1 MPARWH
7 WRRRSPPG
15 CSGIDRALES
25 FLEML
30 AAERGAA
37 ENTRAAYARDIEGFL
52 AHLRG
57 RGRDALTATADD
69 LRDYLAQQH
78 RRGMAA
84 TTAARRLSALRQF
97 HKFLY
102 GEGLRPDDPSA
113 TIDAPR
119 RGRPLPKI
127 LTEEEVDRLIAAA
140 RMQEGPEGIR
150 TLAML
155 ELLYAAGLRVSELVS
170 LPLAAMARDRDILVV
185 RGKGGRERLVPLSD
199 PAREA
204 MAAYKAV
211 RHMFLAEGATSA
223 WLFPSRDGREHLTR
237 QRFGQILKDL
247 AVAAGIPRHKVSP
260 HVLRHAFASHLLAH
274 GADLR
279 SVQQMLG
286 HADIS
291 TTQIY
296 THVLDDRLRSLVAQH
311 HPLAQPG
318 RKDRR

>member
-1 MPARWH
+1 
-7 WRRRSPPG
+7 
-15 CSGIDRALES
+15 
-25 FLEML
+25 ML
-30 AAERGAA
+30 VAERGAA
-37 ENTRAAYARDIEGFL
+37 ENTRAAYARDIEDFI
-52 AHLRG
+52 AHVRTRG
-57 RGRDALTATADD
+57 RTALTATADD

-78 RRGMAA
+78 RRGMAP

-102 GEGLRPDDPSA
+102 GEGLRTDDPSA
-113 TIDAPR
+113 MIDAPR

-127 LTEEEVDRLIAAA
+127 LTEVEVDRLIAAA
-140 RMQEGPEGIR
+140 RAQDGPAGLR

-155 ELLYAAGLRVSELVS
+155 ELLYATGMRVSELVG
-170 LPLAAMARDRDILVV
+170 LPLAAVARDRDVVVV

-204 MAAYKAV
+204 LAAYKAA
-211 RHMFLAEGATSA
+211 RPIFLAEGAASP
-223 WLFPSRDGREHLTR
+223 WLFPSRDGTEHLTR
-237 QRFGQILKDL
+237 QRFGQMLKDL
-247 AVAAGIPRHKVSP
+247 AVAAGLPRHKVSP

-296 THVLDDRLRSLVAQH
+296 THVLDDRLRRLVAER
-311 HPLAQPG
+311 HPLA
-318 RKDRR
+318 RTVKDRQ